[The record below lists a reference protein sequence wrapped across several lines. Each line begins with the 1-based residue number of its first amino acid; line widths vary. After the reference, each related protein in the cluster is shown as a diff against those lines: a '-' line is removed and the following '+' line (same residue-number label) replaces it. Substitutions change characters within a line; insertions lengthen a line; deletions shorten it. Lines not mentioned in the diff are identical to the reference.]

1 VKEALE
7 LRRKQETNQTM
18 TRKLISISTA
28 AALSLAAIVYLQAK
42 EPGEHAVK
50 HDGPGGPHHMM
61 MENPLEHLSKD
72 LNLTDDQK
80 AKVQPII
87 DQTKPQL
94 AAIHKEAMEKMHAL
108 LESTGAQIRPLL
120 TPEQQVKYD
129 AMKKAH
135 EDMRKAMEEMHDAQ
149 TK

>member
-1 VKEALE
+1 
-7 LRRKQETNQTM
+7 M
-18 TRKLISISTA
+18 TQKLISITTA
-28 AALSLAAIVYLQAK
+28 AALSLAALVYLQAK
-42 EPGEHAVK
+42 EPGEHGPH
-50 HDGPGGPHHMM
+50 HDGPGGPHQV
-61 MENPLEHLSKD
+61 MENPLEHLSKE

-108 LESTGAQIRPLL
+108 MESTGAQIRPLL
-120 TPEQQVKYD
+120 TPEQQQKYD

-135 EDMRKAMEEMHDAQ
+135 EDMRKAMEEMHDARS
-149 TK
+149 K

>member
-1 VKEALE
+1 
-7 LRRKQETNQTM
+7 M
-18 TRKLISISTA
+18 TRKLISFTAA
-28 AALSLAAIVYLQAK
+28 AALSLAGLVYLQAK
-42 EPGEHAVK
+42 EPGEHGPK
-50 HDGPGGPHHMM
+50 HDGPGGPHMM

-120 TPEQQVKYD
+120 TPEQQQKYD

-149 TK
+149 SK

>member
-1 VKEALE
+1 
-7 LRRKQETNQTM
+7 M
-18 TRKLISISTA
+18 TRKLISITTA

-42 EPGEHAVK
+42 EPGDHGPK

-61 MENPLEHLSKD
+61 MQNPLDHLSKD

-87 DQTKPQL
+87 DQTKPQFI
-94 AAIHKEAMEKMHAL
+94 AIHKEAMEKMQAL
-108 LESTGAQIRPLL
+108 MESTGAQIRPLL

-135 EDMRKAMEEMHDAQ
+135 EDMHKAMEEMHDAQ
-149 TK
+149 SK

>member
-1 VKEALE
+1 
-7 LRRKQETNQTM
+7 M
-18 TRKLISISTA
+18 TRKIITITTA
-28 AALSLAAIVYLQAK
+28 AALSLAGLVYLEAK
-42 EPGEHAVK
+42 EPDEHGPK
-50 HDGPGGPHHMM
+50 HEHHGPGPDH
-61 MENPLEHLSKD
+61 MENPFEHLTKD

-94 AAIHKEAMEKMHAL
+94 AAIHKEAVEKMKTL

-120 TPEQQVKYD
+120 TPEQQQKYD

-135 EDMRKAMEEMHDAQ
+135 EDMHKAMDEMHDAQ
-149 TK
+149 KK

>member
-1 VKEALE
+1 
-7 LRRKQETNQTM
+7 M
-18 TRKLISISTA
+18 TRKLIALTTG
-28 AALSLAAIVYLQAK
+28 AALTLAGLVYLQAE
-42 EPGEHAVK
+42 EPGKHGPK

-87 DQTKPQL
+87 DQAKPQI
-94 AAIHKEAMEKMHAL
+94 AAIHKEAMEKMHAVM
-108 LESTGAQIRPLL
+108 ENAGNQIRPLL
-120 TPEQQVKYD
+120 TPEQQTKLD

-135 EDMRKAMEEMHDAQ
+135 EDMRKAHEAMEDAE
-149 TK
+149 KL